1 MKRLLIALLL
11 CLTVLN
17 VSAQKTASDEVK
29 RLQARMYKL
38 YSGYD
43 YDEFI
48 SVTDSLK
55 RAAERRPSRDLRR
68 PSTTCMNTCPMRV
81 RPPV

>member
-29 RLQARMYKL
+29 RLQVRMYKL

-48 SVTDSLK
+48 SVTDMY
-55 RAAERRPSRDLRR
+55 AANRDW
-68 PSTTCMNTCPMRV
+68 
-81 RPPV
+81 

>member
-1 MKRLLIALLL
+1 MKRLLIVLFL

-17 VSAQKTASDEVK
+17 ASAQKTASDEVK
-29 RLQARMYKL
+29 RLQAMMYKL

-48 SVTDSLK
+48 SVTDMY
-55 RAAERRPSRDLRR
+55 AANRDW
-68 PSTTCMNTCPMRV
+68 
-81 RPPV
+81 